1 MLLEKHFVSPQK
13 QDGRTISRWR
23 RILTSYHNIR
33 ELVTIHDDVM
43 TTTNLQLYELN
54 QTTLMKW
61 YDKFNKCT
69 IKVSHNQYLIIYSLI
84 YYKLRWNNRQKTLE
98 KKILLQALPQPPPR
112 AATKPLPPAK
122 PLLPKPLPTPPTPHT
137 FITIPTL
144 PTKTPTQQQLPS
156 TPTTSSTQIYNS
168 PTTIPVPRTTEYR
181 HRKRQEQEEPEA
193 GGSKR
198 KYQRKAT
205 FNTCN
210 HCKLPKTK
218 DFGHSR
224 HIGVHSVDTFCPA
237 VEGKQYGSKE
247 AWMKARKAANPPKP
261 KGA

>member
-1 MLLEKHFVSPQK
+1 MVGGNSGPATAVDASPVVEQLVVLLEKHFVSPQK

-193 GGSKR
+193 QTGKFANCAPEIR
-198 KYQRKAT
+198 IFT
-205 FNTCN
+205 N
-210 HCKLPKTK
+210 
-218 DFGHSR
+218 
-224 HIGVHSVDTFCPA
+224 FCASDIRFCAPRFRIFA
-237 VEGKQYGSKE
+237 LYFFIVIFCQF
-247 AWMKARKAANPPKP
+247 
-261 KGA
+261 